1 MEVVRQIEGN
11 INDFFDRVEES
22 LLADIKTSTGN
33 SININ
38 EIVSGFTYFKEL
50 TSQLGKRGKVK
61 VIINECT
68 RPIKYSVSFISIQG
82 ENTLSYEAKPI
93 DENKFELIY
102 SENFKGSSKAN
113 SWNYKVM
120 SKLYKR
126 SSIKKA
132 NLVLNNIELMI
143 QK

>member
-1 MEVVRQIEGN
+1 MEVIRQMEGN
-11 INDFFDRVEES
+11 INDFFDKLEES
-22 LLADIKTSTGN
+22 LLTDIKTSTGN
-33 SININ
+33 LVDIN

-50 TSQLGKRGKVK
+50 TSQLGKCGKVK
-61 VIINECT
+61 VIINEYT

-82 ENTLSYEAKPI
+82 ENTLSYEAKEM
-93 DENKFELIY
+93 DKNRFEIKY
-102 SENFKGSSKAN
+102 SENFEGSSKAN

-126 SSIKKA
+126 SSVKKA
-132 NLVLNNIELMI
+132 NLVLNNIQLMI

>member
-1 MEVVRQIEGN
+1 MEVVRQIEGD
-11 INDFFDRVEES
+11 INDFFDKVEES
-22 LLADIKTSTGN
+22 LLIDIKTSTGN
-33 SININ
+33 CININ

-50 TSQLGKRGKVK
+50 TSQLGRCGKVK
-61 VIINECT
+61 VIINEYT
-68 RPIKYSVSFISIQG
+68 RPIKYSVSFISVQG

-93 DENKFELIY
+93 DKNKFQLIY
-102 SENFKGSSKAN
+102 SENFKGSSKVN
-113 SWNYKVM
+113 SWNYKLM